1 MVQMNLLSPSSHGSW
16 STLVPISS
24 LQCWRL
30 PQACSEWGTKHR
42 SSEGGSSRVG
52 CCPNRRCCCLVAGF
66 SVRWALALDKPLC
79 SSSLLPLKSCWTD
92 SSRAVG
98 KEAGLQAELF
108 LLGQV
113 IMEEAYRRWRAFR
126 KAEADSE
133 FKAHM
138 QVGQRRKKCR
148 TVLQEMK
155 SYLPT
160 MFFPK
165 PVMNTT

>member
-1 MVQMNLLSPSSHGSW
+1 M
-16 STLVPISS
+16 
-24 LQCWRL
+24 
-30 PQACSEWGTKHR
+30 
-42 SSEGGSSRVG
+42 G